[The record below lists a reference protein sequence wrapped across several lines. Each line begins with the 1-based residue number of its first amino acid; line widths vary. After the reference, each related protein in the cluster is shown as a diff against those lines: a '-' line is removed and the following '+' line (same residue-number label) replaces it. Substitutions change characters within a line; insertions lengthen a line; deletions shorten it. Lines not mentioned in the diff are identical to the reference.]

1 MSLISTFLEDL
12 VGLLLGYAFD
22 LLEVP
27 PRRVSHRLDGVV
39 APVYDKL
46 DVTLGE
52 TAETLHD

>member
-1 MSLISTFLEDL
+1 LEDL